1 MAKHNRGLWRNCS
14 MSFDIRTIKSFD
26 KKAKKLAK
34 KYPSLKDDLI
44 NLGNDLL
51 ANPNLGTD
59 LGNNL
64 HKVRMAIGSKGK
76 GKRGGARV
84 ITHTAIFSIQDGIIT
99 LLTIYDKSEQND
111 ITEKEV
117 EKLLKE
123 LNGK

>member
-1 MAKHNRGLWRNCS
+1 

-26 KKAKKLAK
+26 KKAKKLAR

-64 HKVRMAIGSKGK
+64 HKVRLAIGSKGK

-84 ITHTAIFSIQDGIIT
+84 ITHTTIFSIQDGIIT

>member
-1 MAKHNRGLWRNCS
+1 

-26 KKAKKLAK
+26 KKVKKLAK

-64 HKVRMAIGSKGK
+64 HKVRLAIGSKGK

-117 EKLLKE
+117 EELLKE